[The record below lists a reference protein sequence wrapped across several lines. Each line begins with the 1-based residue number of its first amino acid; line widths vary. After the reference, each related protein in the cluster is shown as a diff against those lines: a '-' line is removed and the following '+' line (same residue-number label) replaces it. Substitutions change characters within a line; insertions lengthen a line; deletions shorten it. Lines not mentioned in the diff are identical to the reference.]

1 MAKNATPNIDY
12 MLQMAKDYIDGI
24 GNPLDFELDYGY
36 EFEKRYRKMEKE
48 NRELTEVIF
57 DYLVQEGSDHAVDES
72 GEKLRKRIKKQYECV
87 MEAREEIW

>member
-1 MAKNATPNIDY
+1 
-12 MLQMAKDYIDGI
+12 MLVGSPAQCEPDSLLDKVWNNQ
-24 GNPLDFELDYGY
+24 NPLDFELDYGY
-36 EFEKRYRKMEKE
+36 EFEKRYPKMEKE

-57 DYLVQEGSDHAVDES
+57 DYLVQEGSDYAVDES

>member
-1 MAKNATPNIDY
+1 MAKKATPNIDY
-12 MLQMAKDYIDGI
+12 MLQMAKDYIDGT

-36 EFEKRYRKMEKE
+36 EFEKRYPKMEKE

-57 DYLVQEGSDHAVDES
+57 DYLVQEGSDYAVDES
-72 GEKLRKRIKKQYECV
+72 GEKLRKRIKKQYERV